1 MATTTGKVSDQ
12 RVVAYSN
19 MIPKTGQFFAELY
32 FVIETDSYG
41 HYFKQAVTKYVSDN
55 ETENIK
61 QEFLLELEGTQSL
74 RILCY
79 ETPKRSLNERGEDVH
94 SRDQEVNERNAIFKG
109 KASFD
114 LTSSCLSSEYRT
126 KELSILEVRFTS
138 LFVCVKMSLTV
149 DCFSIH

>member
-12 RVVAYSN
+12 GVVAYSN
-19 MIPKTGQFFAELY
+19 TISKTGQFFTELY

-94 SRDQEVNERNAIFKG
+94 NRDQEVNERNAIFKG

-126 KELSILEVRFTS
+126 KEISILEVRFTS
-138 LFVCVKMSLTV
+138 LASFCK
-149 DCFSIH
+149 SILNG